1 MSFATTGEKTHGF
14 RGGSTKML
22 ECSRRSEGA
31 SLEER
36 DAKRNVL
43 RMCVRAGGQLADV
56 RSSEEAVRAY
66 QFLGWKGPCLMN
78 PNRFSRAHALG
89 ENPAHPVLKQS
100 APRSLPNQYVELK
113 RLIKQ
118 RGLLDQ
124 QPAYFAG
131 KSLFTLGLLAVG
143 LTLLLI
149 LDNLWL
155 QLLNAAYLAFVFVQ
169 ISLLAH
175 DFGHRQFS
183 FRTPWKNDWLTLIL
197 GNLLLGISRQWWIDK
212 HNEHPNQ
219 TDLDPDVDIPLLAF
233 EEEQALEKRGFARSV
248 VKYQAALIFPLS
260 LLQAISMLRSSIEF
274 LAAKKAKSTLV
285 EALMICAHFALYF
298 ALLFSVL
305 APLLKQHFI
314 AVHRGLFGTYMVSIF
329 APNHKAMPLLERDSK
344 VDFLRRQVL
353 TSRNVI
359 AHPITDFWYG
369 GLNYQIEHHL
379 FPRLP
384 RNKLREAQPIIRG
397 FCRDHC
403 ITYHETSVLQSY
415 KEILQHLHEVGAPLR
430 EARKA
435 R

>member
-1 MSFATTGEKTHGF
+1 MHPHRLSAT
-14 RGGSTKML
+14 
-22 ECSRRSEGA
+22 
-31 SLEER
+31 
-36 DAKRNVL
+36 D
-43 RMCVRAGGQLADV
+43 
-56 RSSEEAVRAY
+56 
-66 QFLGWKGPCLMN
+66 
-78 PNRFSRAHALG
+78 ALG
-89 ENPAHPVLKQS
+89 ETPAAPPVQGS
-100 APRSLPNQYVELK
+100 ASHFRTNQYAQLK
-113 RLIKQ
+113 RLIKKN
-118 RGLLDQ
+118 GLLDR
-124 QPAYFAG
+124 QPAYYAG
-131 KSLFTLGLLAVG
+131 KTVFTLGLLAVSMA
-143 LTLLLI
+143 LLFI
-149 LDNLWL
+149 LDDTWF

-183 FRTPWKNDWLTLIL
+183 LRSPWKNDWLTLVF
-197 GNLLLGISRQWWIDK
+197 GNLMLGISRQWWIDK
-212 HNEHPNQ
+212 HNEHHGHPNQ
-219 TDLDPDVDIPLLAF
+219 MDIDPDVDIPLLAF
-233 EEEQALEKRGFARSV
+233 EEEQALEKRGFARFV

-285 EALMICAHFALYF
+285 EALTICAHFALYF

-305 APLLKQHFI
+305 EPLQALLFV

-379 FPRLP
+379 FPRMP
-384 RNKLREAQPIIRG
+384 RNKLREAKPIIRG

-403 ITYHETSVLQSY
+403 IAYHETSVLQSY
-415 KEILQHLHEVGAPLR
+415 KEILQHLHAIGAPLR
-430 EARKA
+430 AARKA

>member
-1 MSFATTGEKTHGF
+1 MHSDRLSAT
-14 RGGSTKML
+14 
-22 ECSRRSEGA
+22 
-31 SLEER
+31 
-36 DAKRNVL
+36 D
-43 RMCVRAGGQLADV
+43 
-56 RSSEEAVRAY
+56 
-66 QFLGWKGPCLMN
+66 
-78 PNRFSRAHALG
+78 ALG
-89 ENPAHPVLKQS
+89 ENPAPPPVQRS
-100 APRSLPNQYVELK
+100 ASHFRNNQYAQLK
-113 RLIKQ
+113 RLIKEN
-118 RGLLDQ
+118 GLLDQ
-124 QPAYFAG
+124 QPAYYAG
-131 KSLFTLGLLAVG
+131 KTVFTLGLLAVS
-143 LTLLLI
+143 LALLFVLGET
-149 LDNLWL
+149 WF

-183 FRTPWKNDWLTLIL
+183 FSAPWKNDWLTLIF

-212 HNEHPNQ
+212 HNEHHAHPNQ
-219 TDLDPDVDIPLLAF
+219 LDLDPDVDIPLLAF
-233 EEEQALEKRGFARSV
+233 EEEQALDKRGLARFI

-285 EALMICAHFALYF
+285 EALTICAHFALYLGVLF
-298 ALLFSVL
+298 WVLEPLQALL
-305 APLLKQHFI
+305 FI

-329 APNHKAMPLLERDSK
+329 APNHKAMPVLERDSK

-353 TSRNVI
+353 TSRNVV